1 MNIDERKAV
10 IATIDCLLHLYEQ
23 QTQELLELM
32 EKEHIEQDF
41 FEDLYEIIYEFLYD
55 EKLLLART
63 LKFLSV
69 KQAKNTQE
77 IK

>member
-1 MNIDERKAV
+1 MNIDERKEV
-10 IATIDCLLHLYEQ
+10 VTTLHTLLCIYEQ

-63 LKFLSV
+63 LKLLSV